1 MKIQERDWKLFRE
14 KLPLWQEN
22 YIGRLNGEYIAI
34 LQKPANASENFF
46 ELEKRIRNDKRSFG
60 VSARI
65 SRNNMFQIVVSLLA
79 NAVITIDDL
88 KDFSDEFTE
97 AVNFCIKNI
106 IKK

>member
-1 MKIQERDWKLFRE
+1 MAMIPFEYVQPCGE
-14 KLPLWQEN
+14 
-22 YIGRLNGEYIAI
+22 EYIAI

-46 ELEKRIRNDKRSFG
+46 ELEKRIRNDKRSLG

-97 AVNFCIKNI
+97 SINFCIKNI
-106 IKK
+106 TSK

>member
-1 MKIQERDWKLFRE
+1 MAMIPFEYVQPCGE
-14 KLPLWQEN
+14 
-22 YIGRLNGEYIAI
+22 EYIAI
-34 LQKPANASENFF
+34 LQRPANASENFW

-65 SRNNMFQIVVSLLA
+65 SRNNMFQIVVSLPA

-97 AVNFCIKNI
+97 TVNFCIKNI
-106 IKK
+106 TSK

>member
-1 MKIQERDWKLFRE
+1 MAMIPFEYVQPCGE
-14 KLPLWQEN
+14 
-22 YIGRLNGEYIAI
+22 EYIAI
-34 LQKPANASENFF
+34 LQKPANASENFW

-65 SRNNMFQIVVSLLA
+65 SRNNMFQIVVSLPA

-97 AVNFCIKNI
+97 SINFCIKNI
-106 IKK
+106 TSK

>member
-1 MKIQERDWKLFRE
+1 MAMIPFEYVQPCGE
-14 KLPLWQEN
+14 
-22 YIGRLNGEYIAI
+22 EYIAI
-34 LQKPANASENFF
+34 LQRPANASENFF

-65 SRNNMFQIVVSLLA
+65 SRNNMFQIVVSLPA

-97 AVNFCIKNI
+97 SINFCIKNI
-106 IKK
+106 TSK

>member
-1 MKIQERDWKLFRE
+1 MIPFEYVQPCGE
-14 KLPLWQEN
+14 
-22 YIGRLNGEYIAI
+22 EYIAI
-34 LQKPANASENFF
+34 LQRPANASENFW
-46 ELEKRIRNDKRSFG
+46 ELEKRIRNDKRNFG

-97 AVNFCIKNI
+97 TVNFCIKNI
-106 IKK
+106 TRE

>member
-1 MKIQERDWKLFRE
+1 MAMIPFEYVQPYAE
-14 KLPLWQEN
+14 
-22 YIGRLNGEYIAI
+22 EYIAI
-34 LQKPANASENFF
+34 LQRPANASENFW

-65 SRNNMFQIVVSLLA
+65 SRNNMFQIVVSLPA

-97 AVNFCIKNI
+97 TVNFCIKNI
-106 IKK
+106 TSK

>member
-1 MKIQERDWKLFRE
+1 MAMIPFEYVQPCGE
-14 KLPLWQEN
+14 
-22 YIGRLNGEYIAI
+22 EYIAI
-34 LQKPANASENFF
+34 LQRPANASENFW

-65 SRNNMFQIVVSLLA
+65 SRNNMFQIVVSLPA

-97 AVNFCIKNI
+97 SINFCIKNI
-106 IKK
+106 TSK

>member
-1 MKIQERDWKLFRE
+1 MQVLFLR
-14 KLPLWQEN
+14 PN
-22 YIGRLNGEYIAI
+22 HYDIAI

-46 ELEKRIRNDKRSFG
+46 KLEKRKRSFG

-106 IKK
+106 IKE

>member
-1 MKIQERDWKLFRE
+1 MVMIPFEYVQPCGE
-14 KLPLWQEN
+14 
-22 YIGRLNGEYIAI
+22 EYIAI
-34 LQKPANASENFF
+34 LQRPANASENFW

-65 SRNNMFQIVVSLLA
+65 SRNNMFQIVVSLPA

-97 AVNFCIKNI
+97 TVNFCIKNI
-106 IKK
+106 TSK

>member
-1 MKIQERDWKLFRE
+1 MRPNHYD
-14 KLPLWQEN
+14 
-22 YIGRLNGEYIAI
+22 IAI
-34 LQKPANASENFF
+34 LQKPTNASENFF
-46 ELEKRIRNDKRSFG
+46 ELEKRIRYDKRNFG

-65 SRNNMFQIVVSLLA
+65 LRNNMFQIVVSLLA

-106 IKK
+106 IKE

>member
-1 MKIQERDWKLFRE
+1 MAMIPFEYVQPCGE
-14 KLPLWQEN
+14 
-22 YIGRLNGEYIAI
+22 EYIAI
-34 LQKPANASENFF
+34 LQRPANASENFW

-65 SRNNMFQIVVSLLA
+65 SRNNMFQIVVSLPA

-97 AVNFCIKNI
+97 SVNFCIKNI
-106 IKK
+106 TSK

>member
-1 MKIQERDWKLFRE
+1 MAMIPFEYVQPCSE
-14 KLPLWQEN
+14 
-22 YIGRLNGEYIAI
+22 EYIAI
-34 LQKPANASENFF
+34 LQRPANASENFW

-65 SRNNMFQIVVSLLA
+65 SRNNMFQIIVSLPA

-97 AVNFCIKNI
+97 TVNFCIKNI
-106 IKK
+106 TSK